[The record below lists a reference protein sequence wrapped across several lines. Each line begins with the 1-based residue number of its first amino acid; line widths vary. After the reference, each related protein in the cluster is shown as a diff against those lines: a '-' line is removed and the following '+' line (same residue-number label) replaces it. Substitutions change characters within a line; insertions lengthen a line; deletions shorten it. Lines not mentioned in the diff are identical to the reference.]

1 VQDISQDLFAADFLP
16 QRLTR
21 SKTAKT
27 PSPPPD
33 HDDDDEYCDDKV
45 DEEEQWAQE
54 EETEQRRVGFVVFLI
69 CSHSFFVLWHWCCL
83 MSMYSATPFV
93 RANRSRHDCDD

>member
-33 HDDDDEYCDDKV
+33 HDDDDDDDEYCDDKV

-69 CSHSFFVLWHWCCL
+69 CSHFFLFCGIGAV
-83 MSMYSATPFV
+83 
-93 RANRSRHDCDD
+93 